1 MSARASLKIAIAGG
15 GTGGHLFP
23 GIAVAEEFRR
33 RLPETRVLF
42 LSRGNELER
51 RALAHAGFPLATVA
65 VEGIVGRGRF
75 RQLQALGKLPRAFLQ
90 AGRHLLAFR
99 PDLVLGLGSYSAG
112 PVVIAAWLLGTPI
125 ALCEQ
130 NSRPGTT
137 NRMLA
142 RFAARVFVAFPQTV
156 GSFPAGK
163 ALWTGNPLRR
173 GVLAAR
179 ESLSPPPTPLE
190 RGFTLLVLG
199 GSQGAHRLNTAMLE
213 ALPFLEGVRDRLRVL
228 HQSGAAD
235 EEMVRAA
242 YARAGFCAR
251 VEAFFHDMGDIYR
264 RADLVVCRAGAT
276 TIAEI
281 TAVGRPAIF
290 VPFPHAAADHQTENA
305 SRLVEAGAAE
315 MIAESELS
323 GERLAGRLLASMQTP
338 ALLSERGRRAA
349 ELGKPEAASAVV
361 DECLRLI
368 AARSAGRR
376 GEGRGGARVP

>member
-1 MSARASLKIAIAGG
+1 MSAGASLKIAIAGG

-33 RLPETRVLF
+33 RHPETRVLF

-51 RALAHAGFPLATVA
+51 RALEHAGFPLATIA

-75 RQLQALGKLPRAFLQ
+75 RQLRALAKLPRACLQ
-90 AGRHLLAFR
+90 AGRHLRAFR

-112 PVVIAAWLLGTPI
+112 PVVIAARLLGIPI

-130 NSRPGTT
+130 NSRPGAT
-137 NRMLA
+137 NRLLA
-142 RFAARVFVAFPQTV
+142 RFADRVFVAFPQTV
-156 GSFPAGK
+156 GSFPAGR

-179 ESLSPPPTPLE
+179 EPRSPSPSPPE

-213 ALPFLEGVRDRLRVL
+213 ALPFLEGVRGRLRVL

-235 EEMVRAA
+235 EEAVRGA
-242 YARAGFCAR
+242 YARAGFSAR

-281 TAVGRPAIF
+281 TALGRAAIF

-305 SRLVEAGAAE
+305 ARLVEAGAAE
-315 MIAESELS
+315 MIAEGELN
-323 GERLAGRLLASMQTP
+323 GQRLAGRLLALMQAP

-349 ELGKPEAASAVV
+349 ELGKPEAACAVV
-361 DECLRLI
+361 EECLRLI
-368 AARSAGRR
+368 AARCAVRK
-376 GEGRGGARVP
+376 RGGARVP